1 MKTSPVL
8 SIFLIPV
15 LCLFSACAS
24 LPVSDT
30 PRAPLWAAPIYEDLL
45 AAAKKAEGRPFDAV
59 RETIEKRI
67 DREPVFPAATEKI
80 RSDELFLLSPRN
92 TKVRPSSWNRAFIWN
107 QAEGGRDYVLH
118 VYSGD
123 SEVLRRP
130 MGSARRTMVT
140 EHDAPFVPG
149 AVYSWD
155 ISLCVERC
163 TLHLS
168 SRPALRPTYCLLFPS
183 EEEAVAG
190 DLSAVEGW
198 CEKTGIAG
206 SEKAAALVALTL
218 EDAGLFLDE
227 AQFLE
232 KELKKHPDS
241 VLLLLVYSEALS
253 AMNSSYTARDQYEK
267 ARALFD
273 KESGVTASDAA
284 GGSPEGGK

>member
-149 AVYSWD
+149 AREFLESYHAKIPLYIVSATPESELIEIITARNMNRFFKGVYGSPKTKAEHLKNIIAAEEIPEDNTVYVGDAHNDCEAAWKSGVRF
-155 ISLCVERC
+155 IGRVPPGSTATVFSRC
-163 TLHLS
+163 
-168 SRPALRPTYCLLFPS
+168 
-183 EEEAVAG
+183 
-190 DLSAVEGW
+190 SAVETTVRDLN
-198 CEKTGIAG
+198 ELA
-206 SEKAAALVALTL
+206 VYL
-218 EDAGLFLDE
+218 ETILC
-227 AQFLE
+227 
-232 KELKKHPDS
+232 
-241 VLLLLVYSEALS
+241 
-253 AMNSSYTARDQYEK
+253 
-267 ARALFD
+267 
-273 KESGVTASDAA
+273 
-284 GGSPEGGK
+284 